1 MDQDSWESI
10 GENDVCDDTP
20 KKLQLEQW
28 EHIEDESKKI
38 FKSRQDEQWQQL
50 DHDEVDAYKITK
62 LQPLLYKSTKQNKK
76 DKLSNEESLMNQSFN
91 KKSIE

>member
-1 MDQDSWESI
+1 MFINLNI
-10 GENDVCDDTP
+10 GDDFYIKNYT
-20 KKLQLEQW
+20 
-28 EHIEDESKKI
+28 SKKI

-76 DKLSNEESLMNQSFN
+76 DKLSNEESLMN
-91 KKSIE
+91 

>member
-1 MDQDSWESI
+1 MIDEKTNKYSEI
-10 GENDVCDDTP
+10 DVAHVEFYSGFP
-20 KKLQLEQW
+20 N
-28 EHIEDESKKI
+28 IEESKKI

-76 DKLSNEESLMNQSFN
+76 DKLSNEESLMN
-91 KKSIE
+91 